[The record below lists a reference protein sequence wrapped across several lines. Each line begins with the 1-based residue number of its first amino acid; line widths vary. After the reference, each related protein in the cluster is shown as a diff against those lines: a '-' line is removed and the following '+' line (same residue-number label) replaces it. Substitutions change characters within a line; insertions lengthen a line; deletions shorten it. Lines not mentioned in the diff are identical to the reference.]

1 MGIMKE
7 ISVKAL
13 AKINLGL
20 DVVRR
25 REDGYHEVKMVM
37 QTIHLFDRLEMKK
50 TAGGITMTTN
60 LSFLPTNENNLVYK
74 AAKLLMDE
82 FQIRDGIDVK
92 LHKYIPVA
100 AGMAGGSTDAA
111 AVLYGMNRM
120 FELGLSKEELMQRG
134 VKIGADVPYCI
145 MRGTAL
151 AEGIGEQ
158 LTALPPMVKCPILIA
173 KPQISVSTKFV
184 YENLKLDENTV
195 HPDIDRLVEDIR
207 RKDLAAITSD
217 MGKHDFCYRIVPH
230 AGNHLDAGINRRA
243 FEFNVPLKKTALPQQ
258 FDGRIDAVIQKAA
271 EKKTLYVQAV
281 KMSED
286 EKNIIIR
293 LSEQDGTR
301 GKLVLPFAVQ
311 PVNLLEDSEGE
322 RTDVIVYHPFELVS
336 FAIPVLPE

>member
-50 TAGGITMTTN
+50 TAGGITMT
-60 LSFLPTNENNLVYK
+60 TNENNLVYK

-173 KPQISVSTKFV
+173 KPEIYTLS
-184 YENLKLDENTV
+184 L
-195 HPDIDRLVEDIR
+195 
-207 RKDLAAITSD
+207 
-217 MGKHDFCYRIVPH
+217 HD
-230 AGNHLDAGINRRA
+230 
-243 FEFNVPLKKTALPQQ
+243 ALP
-258 FDGRIDAVIQKAA
+258 I
-271 EKKTLYVQAV
+271 
-281 KMSED
+281 
-286 EKNIIIR
+286 
-293 LSEQDGTR
+293 
-301 GKLVLPFAVQ
+301 
-311 PVNLLEDSEGE
+311 
-322 RTDVIVYHPFELVS
+322 
-336 FAIPVLPE
+336 

>member
-120 FELGLSKEELMQRG
+120 FELGLSY
-134 VKIGADVPYCI
+134 P
-145 MRGTAL
+145 GTGHKNFTL
-151 AEGIGEQ
+151 
-158 LTALPPMVKCPILIA
+158 
-173 KPQISVSTKFV
+173 S
-184 YENLKLDENTV
+184 NL
-195 HPDIDRLVEDIR
+195 HH
-207 RKDLAAITSD
+207 
-217 MGKHDFCYRIVPH
+217 G
-230 AGNHLDAGINRRA
+230 
-243 FEFNVPLKKTALPQQ
+243 
-258 FDGRIDAVIQKAA
+258 
-271 EKKTLYVQAV
+271 
-281 KMSED
+281 
-286 EKNIIIR
+286 
-293 LSEQDGTR
+293 
-301 GKLVLPFAVQ
+301 VLPITPCVMERAIVSYMIFK
-311 PVNLLEDSEGE
+311 LE
-322 RTDVIVYHPFELVS
+322 
-336 FAIPVLPE
+336 LP

>member
-60 LSFLPTNENNLVYK
+60 LSFLPTNENNLVYT
-74 AAKLLMDE
+74 AAKLLIDE
-82 FQIRDGIDVK
+82 FQIKDGIDVK
-92 LHKYIPVA
+92 LHKHIPVA

-134 VKIGADVPYCI
+134 VKIGADVPYCV

-151 AEGIGEQ
+151 AEGIGEK
-158 LTALPPMVKCPILIA
+158 LTSLPGVPMCYVLIG
-173 KPQISVSTKFV
+173 KPGINVSTKFV
-184 YENLKLDENTV
+184 YGNLHLDEVTD
-195 HPDIDRLVEDIR
+195 HPDIDG
-207 RKDLAAITSD
+207 
-217 MGKHDFCYRIVPH
+217 M
-230 AGNHLDAGINRRA
+230 
-243 FEFNVPLKKTALPQQ
+243 
-258 FDGRIDAVIQKAA
+258 
-271 EKKTLYVQAV
+271 VQAIRNHDLYGITDRMGNV
-281 KMSED
+281 LESVTCPAYPVIDEIKAQMMKNGAVNAMMSGSGPTVFGIFDDPDKAEFARD
-286 EKNIIIR
+286 QLKISG
-293 LSEQDGTR
+293 LSKQTFLTTVSKPGGTKY
-301 GKLVLPFAVQ
+301 GKK
-311 PVNLLEDSEGE
+311 
-322 RTDVIVYHPFELVS
+322 
-336 FAIPVLPE
+336 